1 MTVNTLEIK
10 RKARSLPLGVDL
22 DGAVQEYI
30 QSLRMPR
37 GVVNTLVVIAA
48 SEPYRQ
54 MKITSISILSY
65 RQILDAPI
73 ILCIQYFPATL
84 NPEDCVQHL

>member
-10 RKARSLPLGVDL
+10 WKARSLSLGVDL

-30 QSLRMPR
+30 QSLRMAR

-54 MKITSISILSY
+54 MKITSISILKLSPNIRRANY
-65 RQILDAPI
+65 SVHTV
-73 ILCIQYFPATL
+73 FP
-84 NPEDCVQHL
+84 CHFKS